1 MIERRA
7 DTGMDDGAQRVRREL
22 RDTVD
27 LMCRT
32 GAGLVF
38 EEFPGALQ
46 EKPPPGGAAET
57 DGSRVRATLDTA
69 IGPYYS
75 LLAVADALAETLA
88 QLEAAVPGGHARS
101 TAS

>member
-46 EKPPPGGAAET
+46 EKPPSGAAET
-57 DGSRVRATLDTA
+57 DGSRVRSTLDA
-69 IGPYYS
+69 AVGPYYS

-101 TAS
+101 TTS